1 MKFSLVPLK
10 RISVRAF
17 RLNAGSFLSED
28 QELSDALAL
37 WPDKC
42 ARLLEEVADMFRGPI
57 FKRNYVEDPKLG
69 VPYVSASDFDR
80 TDYWGVRLL
89 GNTHGKLL
97 EQLALHDNM
106 AIVTCSGMNL
116 GWSMPVRS
124 DMDGV
129 VGSHDLI
136 RVIAKDSS
144 ELGFISAFLASQLG
158 WISIRRSISGGSVK
172 HVEPEDLKG
181 IKIPWPDVGIRR
193 KTGDAFL
200 LAAEKRAESTR
211 LIDQAT
217 KTVFEA
223 NGLSDLDEGD
233 WFRQGRELGFTASV
247 SSYSIRGWNY
257 SRKVHVLRER
267 IQSSRGK
274 PLHEW
279 VKPGT
284 LRKGPSF
291 KRIEASGEHAVPLIG
306 QRQLFRFKPRP
317 KLIARSAV
325 PAKAF
330 CNEGTTLVASCGTFG
345 ESEVFCRVQYVS
357 ELTSKWLFSN
367 HILRV
372 IPSDPRHSGWLY
384 AFLRSRTAF
393 RLLRALA
400 TGSKQQ
406 DLHPGGMAS
415 LPVLQGSES
424 EYRKVNTLVKKAFQL
439 RDEAAQLEDEAMSSL
454 EALVRETI

>member
-10 RISVRAF
+10 RVSVRAF

-37 WPDKC
+37 WPDKS
-42 ARLLEEVADMFRGPI
+42 ARLLGEVADMFRGPI

-129 VGSHDLI
+129 IGSHDLI
-136 RVIAKDSS
+136 RVIAKDSR

-172 HVEPEDLKG
+172 HVEPDDLKS
-181 IKIPWPDVGIRR
+181 IKIPWPDEVIRR
-193 KTGDAFL
+193 KAGDAFL
-200 LAAEKRAESTR
+200 LAAQKRAESNR

-217 KTVFEA
+217 KTVFTV
-223 NGLSDLDEGD
+223 NGLSDMDESD
-233 WFRQGRELGFTASV
+233 WFRQGRERGFTASV

-257 SRKVHVLRER
+257 SRKVQVIRER
-267 IQSSRGK
+267 IQSCQGK
-274 PLHEW
+274 SLQEW
-279 VKPGT
+279 VRPGS

-317 KLIARSAV
+317 KLVARSAV
-325 PAKAF
+325 PVKAF
-330 CNEGTTLVASCGTFG
+330 CKPGTTLIASRGTFG
-345 ESEVFCRVQYVS
+345 DSEVFGRAQFVS
-357 ELTSKWLFSN
+357 DLTSKWLFSN
-367 HILRV
+367 DILR
-372 IPSDPRHSGWLY
+372 IIADQESQAGWLY
-384 AFLRSRTAF
+384 AFMRSRSAF
-393 RLLRALA
+393 RLIRSVA

-406 DLHPGGMAS
+406 DLHPDGMAS
-415 LPVLQGSES
+415 LPVLQGPEA
-424 EYRKVNTLVKKAFQL
+424 EYRKVNILVKKAFQL
-439 RDEAAQLEDEAMSSL
+439 RDEASLLEDEAMRLL
-454 EALVRETI
+454 EALVTESI